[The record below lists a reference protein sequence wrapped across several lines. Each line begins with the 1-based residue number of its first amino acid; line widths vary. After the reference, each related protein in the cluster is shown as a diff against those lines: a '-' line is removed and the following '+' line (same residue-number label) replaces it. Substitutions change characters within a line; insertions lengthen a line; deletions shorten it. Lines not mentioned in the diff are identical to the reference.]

1 MKPHEEHRS
10 RGKKSISISVITV
23 STSRYEKIKEKKPF
37 TDESADRA
45 EKLIKESGFNLKS
58 RKVVDDHKGLI
69 RLEVLKSIYEEGCD
83 AVILTG
89 GTGLSS
95 RDVTVE
101 AIRPLLDKELEGF
114 PEIFRTESFKSVGS
128 AAYLTRTVAGSL
140 DGRLIFCLPG
150 SPDAVELGLKL
161 LLPELPHALYIAGT

>member
-10 RGKKSISISVITV
+10 RGKRNVSISLITV
-23 STSRYEKIKEKKPF
+23 STSRYEKMKEEKPF

-45 EKLIKESGFNLKS
+45 EKLINEAGFILKS
-58 RKVVDDHKGLI
+58 RKVVDDHKGMI
-69 RLEVLKSIYEEGCD
+69 RLELLKSIYEERCD
-83 AVILTG
+83 AIILTG

-114 PEIFRTESFKSVGS
+114 SEIFRAESFKEVGS
-128 AAYLTRTVAGSL
+128 AAYLTRAVAGSI
-140 DGRLIFCLPG
+140 DGRLVFCLPG

>member
-10 RGKKSISISVITV
+10 RGKKDIAISIITV
-23 STSRYEKIKEKKPF
+23 STSRYEKLREKKPF
-37 TDESADRA
+37 EDESADRA
-45 EKLIKESGFNLKS
+45 ERLLKEAGYTLRS

-69 RLEVLKSIYEEGCD
+69 RLEVLKSIYEEGSE
-83 AVILTG
+83 AIILTG

-101 AIRPLLDKELEGF
+101 AIKPLLDKELDGF
-114 PEIFRTESFKSVGS
+114 SEVFRLESFKHVGS
-128 AAYLTRTVAGSL
+128 AAYLTRTVAGSI
-140 DGRLIFCLPG
+140 DGRLVFCLPG

-161 LLPELPHALYIAGT
+161 LLPELSHALYIAGT

>member
-10 RGKKSISISVITV
+10 RGKKPISISIITV
-23 STSRYEKIKEKKPF
+23 STTRYEKMKEKQPF

-45 EKLIKESGFNLKS
+45 EKLIKEAGFTVKS
-58 RKVVDDHKGLI
+58 RKVVDDHKGMI
-69 RLEVLKSIYEEGCD
+69 RLEVLKSIYEEGSD

-101 AIRPLLDKELEGF
+101 AIKPLLDKELDGF
-114 PEIFRTESFKSVGS
+114 PEVFRAESFKQIGS
-128 AAYLTRTVAGSL
+128 AAYLTRTVAGSI